1 MLTWETILGGEPDHP
16 LLPLPTAKEMDAL
29 VRRVGVEA
37 AADRWDELRRTRR
50 EALAAAARDPIRF
63 APRPAFWKAARRI
76 SAQPTLKMLVLLGG
90 NRSSKSFYAA
100 YDLVETVLSVTPQE
114 VAANEGVTMLVVSET
129 EDSSK
134 DTAQKIV
141 WTLMPEA
148 IRRLNGKRDS
158 TFFVHH
164 SVKNGFTDN
173 VLVLPSGAK
182 IQFASY
188 NQDPGAWEG
197 RELGLKHRRAIAWW
211 ADESMPL
218 PWYLMF
224 ERRGKYRPGYGVWSF
239 TPVNGITNTIKQAVG
254 TGVVRVTRPALLL
267 PREQVLVPGLK
278 PGRVPFIQDGADPT
292 VKAVY
297 FHSDLTPFRSGGRS
311 YRELVAE
318 LVAGKTKAY
327 VLAVYYG
334 FTLDVTGRAWPKY
347 GRQTHMV
354 PVSALPASG
363 SNYLFIDPAGGR
375 SWFMIWVRVAPGN
388 PRTLWIY
395 RDYPDKRRHGEW
407 AVPTSRQL
415 TSDSR
420 RGRDGDAGPAQRNPG
435 WGVSRYKQQILR
447 EETIEMR
454 LGPDGTWTERDPYR
468 RARLDSAMRA
478 GGEKPRSSTV
488 RADGVETCVWDAV
501 QVESVRARRK
511 EPVREEI
518 ALRLFDPRALGQPHA
533 AEKGGV
539 TLEHLFAE
547 VQTAA
552 DGTVEGPSMPVI
564 PAYSGRDVDEGLR
577 AVNDV
582 LDFNEEQPVIPRLN
596 EPKLRISEV
605 CEQVDWVLTNYTG
618 EGGESD
624 GGKDPADL
632 LRYIA
637 LTEDVQY
644 VPETAYKVRKGYAY

>member
-1 MLTWETILGGEPDHP
+1 MVTWESILAGEPDHP
-16 LLPLPTAKEMDAL
+16 LLPLPTSAEMDSL
-29 VRRVGVEA
+29 VRSVGVDQAAERWEA
-37 AADRWDELRRTRR
+37 LRRARR

-63 APRPAFWKAARRI
+63 APRPAFWKAAKRI
-76 SAQPTLKMLVLLGG
+76 SAKAGLKLLVLLGG
-90 NRSSKSFYAA
+90 NRSSKSYYAA

-114 VAANEGVTMLVVSET
+114 VAVNEGVTFLVVSET
-129 EDSSK
+129 EESSK

-141 WTLMPEA
+141 WALLPEA
-148 IRRLNGKRDS
+148 VRRLNGRRDS

-211 ADESMPL
+211 ADENMPL
-218 PWYLMF
+218 PWFLMF
-224 ERRGKYRPGYGVWSF
+224 ERRGKYRPGYGIWSF

-254 TGVVRVTRPALLL
+254 TGVVRVTRPAKLL
-267 PREQVLVPGLK
+267 PTEQILVPGLK
-278 PGRVPFIQDGADPT
+278 AGRVPFIQDGAEAT
-292 VKAVY
+292 TKVVY

-311 YRELVAE
+311 YGELVAE
-318 LVAGKTKAY
+318 LVAGKTKSY
-327 VLAVYYG
+327 ILAVYYG
-334 FTLDVTGRAWPKY
+334 FTLDVSGRAWPKY
-347 GRQTHMV
+347 SRQTHMV
-354 PVSALPASG
+354 PVSALPVAG

-388 PRTLWIY
+388 PRTLWVY

-415 TSDSR
+415 SSDSR

-454 LGPDGTWTERDPYR
+454 LAPDGTWIERDPYR
-468 RARLDSAMRA
+468 RSRLDSAMRA
-478 GGEKPRSSTV
+478 SGERPKSSVV
-488 RADGVETCVWDAV
+488 RADGVETCVWEPGQVDAV
-501 QVESVRARRK
+501 RSRRK

-547 VQTAA
+547 AQTSA
-552 DGTVEGPSMPVI
+552 DGSIDGPAMPVI

-577 AVNDV
+577 AVNDI
-582 LDFNEEQPVIPRLN
+582 LDFNEEQPVVPRLN
-596 EPKLRISEV
+596 EPKLRISEDA
-605 CEQVDWVLTNYTG
+605 EQVDWVLTNYTG

-644 VPETAYKVRKGYAY
+644 VPESAHKVRRGYAY